1 MKLRTCPTQSS
12 FLKENYQRQYLA
24 VRKVC
29 VLDILIT
36 IHWNR
41 FCILSKKVTTYRLK
55 KEIQQAI
62 RESGVKGNKVLY
74 IWCWLTII

>member
-1 MKLRTCPTQSS
+1 MQLRTCPTQSS

-29 VLDILIT
+29 VLDILTI

-41 FCILSKKVTTYRLK
+41 FGILSKKMTTYRLK
-55 KEIQQAI
+55 KEIS
-62 RESGVKGNKVLY
+62 RLSGSLVS
-74 IWCWLTII
+74 

>member
-29 VLDILIT
+29 VLGILTT

-55 KEIQQAI
+55 KENSRLSGSLVSKAI
-62 RESGVKGNKVLY
+62 RHSIFGAG
-74 IWCWLTII
+74 